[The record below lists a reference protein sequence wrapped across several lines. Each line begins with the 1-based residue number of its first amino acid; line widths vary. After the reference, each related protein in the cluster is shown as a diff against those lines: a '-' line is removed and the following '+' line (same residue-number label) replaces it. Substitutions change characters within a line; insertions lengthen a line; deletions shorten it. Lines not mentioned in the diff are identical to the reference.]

1 MRGGGKGEV
10 AEKDWDGMRKEKK
23 RVKLRMEP
31 GGGGAQ
37 E

>member
-1 MRGGGKGEV
+1 MRGWGKGGLV
-10 AEKDWDGMRKEKK
+10 EKDWDGMRKEKK
-23 RVKLRMEP
+23 RVRLRMEP

>member
-1 MRGGGKGEV
+1 MRGGAKGEV
-10 AEKDWDGMRKEKK
+10 VEDWDGMRKEKK
-23 RVKLRMEP
+23 RVRLRMEP

>member
-10 AEKDWDGMRKEKK
+10 VEDWDGMRKEKK
-23 RVKLRMEP
+23 RVRLRMEP